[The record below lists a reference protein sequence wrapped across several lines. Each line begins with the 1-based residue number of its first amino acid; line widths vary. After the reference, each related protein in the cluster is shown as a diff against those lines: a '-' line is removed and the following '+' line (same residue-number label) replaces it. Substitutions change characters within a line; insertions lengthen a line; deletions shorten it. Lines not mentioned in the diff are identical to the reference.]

1 MDSIPLLCKIC
12 PEEPHFSDVS
22 HLLTHISSKG
32 HLYQCKNAQL
42 RSHHDVTFRYQ
53 LEEYNA
59 WYEANRIEH
68 LLAQRM
74 AQKDSKRARGKPRQP
89 RGRPSVLKEEGRQQK
104 PRRTN
109 SKLQRPPAKPI
120 VQDPID
126 PQLSLFLDPVDST
139 NWTGHSSP
147 KQGPEPFDLA
157 SLHRTHAPQSRSWTA
172 AVRQGNTSVL
182 HGNQPITSDCLIKSD
197 ADEDSEIERPY
208 PTSPFTVS
216 YPDPST
222 LGGQYSGALTSMM
235 ALNPHPSRL
244 STPSRDSTNGRSSH
258 LGDADAAHVLKL
270 KGQQYPGMALFDSAS
285 PNSQRLRNQ
294 KKEHSLL
301 AQMEQSASRV
311 EPIEQIFFP
320 EWTLK
325 KARVITGNVE
335 SSPIQDVTPTAKR
348 RRAKQGKVVLGELS
362 TNIPVTK
369 TIPRAPEAAFSVHH
383 SQITNLED
391 PFTNSLVTLKKA
403 QNSKGIRIHP
413 ATTNKKAGEWRLN
426 QGVPDFTAT
435 RGFAVYRD
443 GKRSKP
449 TSPRPLSEHQ
459 SPLVHYAPMHCQY
472 AQSSKQISQEALPA
486 LNVESASIKHHLADR
501 KGPGRRRP
509 DSMAMQNPP
518 ERGLITSALQ
528 AIDPGKENA
537 EPMLDVA
544 GKIVDDVMPKQPE
557 RITQRYFSVTE
568 NGPASFFNSLPPQ
581 MEFGGYSE
589 HVFQGSSFNPLNPQF
604 RQQPHGSYLPIFQ
617 QSNVFDPFQ
626 YSDFA
631 RGSSQSLFALQSNT
645 HGTPALPM
653 GKAKRT
659 PKMD

>member
-1 MDSIPLLCKIC
+1 MLQ
-12 PEEPHFSDVS
+12 E
-22 HLLTHISSKG
+22 
-32 HLYQCKNAQL
+32 N
-42 RSHHDVTFRYQ
+42 
-53 LEEYNA
+53 
-59 WYEANRIEH
+59 
-68 LLAQRM
+68 
-74 AQKDSKRARGKPRQP
+74 
-89 RGRPSVLKEEGRQQK
+89 
-104 PRRTN
+104 TN
-109 SKLQRPPAKPI
+109 
-120 VQDPID
+120 
-126 PQLSLFLDPVDST
+126 
-139 NWTGHSSP
+139 
-147 KQGPEPFDLA
+147 
-157 SLHRTHAPQSRSWTA
+157 
-172 AVRQGNTSVL
+172 VL
-182 HGNQPITSDCLIKSD
+182 HGTQPITGDLLIKSD
-197 ADEDSEIERPY
+197 VDEDSDIQRPY
-208 PTSPFTVS
+208 PTSPVRVS

-222 LGGQYSGALTSMM
+222 LGGQYSGALMSMI

-258 LGDADAAHVLKL
+258 LGDADAVHVLKL

-362 TNIPVTK
+362 TNIPVTR
-369 TIPRAPEAAFSVHH
+369 TIHRAPEPAFSGDR
-383 SQITNLED
+383 SQVTDLED
-391 PFTNSLVTLKKA
+391 PFTNDSVTLKKA
-403 QNSKGIRIHP
+403 QNSKSIRIRP
-413 ATTNKKAGEWRLN
+413 ATTNEEVGEWRLN

-443 GKRSKP
+443 VKRPKP
-449 TSPRPLSEHQ
+449 ISPHQFSEHQ
-459 SPLVHYAPMHCQY
+459 SPLVHCVPMQCQH
-472 AQSSKQISQEALPA
+472 AQSSKQISQEALAA
-486 LNVESASIKHHLADR
+486 LNVGSASITNHLADR
-501 KGPGRRRP
+501 KGPERRRP
-509 DSMAMQNPP
+509 DSMAMPSLP
-518 ERGLITSALQ
+518 ERGLVTSALQ
-528 AIDPGKENA
+528 AVDPGKENV

-544 GKIVDDVMPKQPE
+544 GKILDEAMPKQPE

-568 NGPASFFNSLPPQ
+568 NDPPQFFHSLPPQ

-604 RQQPHGSYLPIFQ
+604 RQEPQASYLPIFR

-626 YSDFA
+626 NSDFN
-631 RGSSQSLFALQSNT
+631 RGSGQSLLARQSNT
-645 HGTPALPM
+645 HGTPALLRAN
-653 GKAKRT
+653 AKRT